1 MLALLLAATLAAA
14 GPAPQDPARD
24 ALRERLAPELDG
36 PAGFRLVETGPLF
49 FLTQVHERRFVAD
62 LERRVALMQEVL
74 EQDLPLEL
82 AEGEDPPAP
91 VVVHVFARKDA
102 YEGAGGPEGSVNYV
116 DADGQR
122 FLIHDPLPTA
132 RRDFWRALAGLQLKA
147 HWMRAVGLPWP
158 HAWML
163 HGHED
168 YYAGFELRAGRLV
181 RKPNPLR
188 LDTARQLV
196 RDRSFVPL
204 AEFLRWSGREYDD
217 GSYFQSHYA
226 QGWSVVWFLRTL
238 PDERPMPEGWDP
250 AWARILPRY
259 VDGVRTTGDRDL
271 ALDVAL
277 KGVDLPALAAAWLES
292 LD

>member
-1 MLALLLAATLAAA
+1 
-14 GPAPQDPARD
+14 
-24 ALRERLAPELDG
+24 
-36 PAGFRLVETGPLF
+36 
-49 FLTQVHERRFVAD
+49 
-62 LERRVALMQEVL
+62 
-74 EQDLPLEL
+74 
-82 AEGEDPPAP
+82 
-91 VVVHVFARKDA
+91 VVVHLFAKEAA
-102 YEGAGGPEGSVNYV
+102 YVGAGGPEGSVNFV
-116 DADGQR
+116 DAEGQR
-122 FLIHDPLPTA
+122 FLLYDQAPTA

-147 HWMRAVGLPWP
+147 HWMRAIGLPWP
-158 HAWML
+158 HAWVL

-188 LDTARQLV
+188 LDTVRQLV
-196 RDRSFVPL
+196 RERTFVPL
-204 AEFLRWSGREYDD
+204 EEFLRWSGREFYDEAHF
-217 GSYFQSHYA
+217 GSHYA

-238 PDERPMPEGWDP
+238 EDERPASDGTDP